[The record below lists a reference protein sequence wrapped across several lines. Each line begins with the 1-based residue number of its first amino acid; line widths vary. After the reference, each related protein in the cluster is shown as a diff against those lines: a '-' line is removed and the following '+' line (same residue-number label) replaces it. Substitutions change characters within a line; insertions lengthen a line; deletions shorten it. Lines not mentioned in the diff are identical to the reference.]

1 MERAVQTIITPD
13 KIVQK
18 QTLSDEFL
26 HNAKVIRESQ
36 DDHFAPD
43 TVLAASIPFLIFEE
57 YLRSRGLSFAD
68 GMEMPVEDIIPWLQ
82 ANGYDNFV
90 MTKRKL

>member
-13 KIVQK
+13 SVVQK

-26 HNAKVIRESQ
+26 HNAKVIKDTQ
-36 DDHFAPD
+36 DSHFAPD
-43 TVLAASIPFLIFEE
+43 TVLAASIPFVVFEE
-57 YLRSRGLSFAD
+57 YLRSRGINFAD
-68 GMEMPVEDIIPWLQ
+68 GMEMPVDDIIPWLR